1 MESLNS
7 CVKEIQEAASQ
18 QEVGIR
24 EMNDEIQNIFQRGG
38 EIKSSTEKVNNTASV
53 LNDRAGSLK
62 LIFSAEQKPKEKD
75 KKAA

>member
-1 MESLNS
+1 
-7 CVKEIQEAASQ
+7 
-18 QEVGIR
+18 
-24 EMNDEIQNIFQRGG
+24 MNDEIQNIFQRGG